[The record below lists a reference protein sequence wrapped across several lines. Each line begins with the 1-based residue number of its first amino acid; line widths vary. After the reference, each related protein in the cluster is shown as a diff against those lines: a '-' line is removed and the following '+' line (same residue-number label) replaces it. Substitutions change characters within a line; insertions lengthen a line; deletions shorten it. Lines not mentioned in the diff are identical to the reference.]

1 MIPMQLIPF
10 ECEDSHVDPN
20 LRRSLGFSSARHEPN
35 RAFLYCTS
43 GRTVQSDGYIMYMV
57 GDTRLFFTP
66 SVDHPSPHNK
76 ENVGLN
82 HIALGV
88 RTIEEL
94 QRVESQLN
102 EGSVA
107 HSGIKLWQDGLTKYI
122 WLDDPD
128 GIRVEYWLR
137 LPEEPPL

>member
-1 MIPMQLIPF
+1 MDRTERFYTVLLEEPF
-10 ECEDSHVDPN
+10 K
-20 LRRSLGFSSARHEPN
+20 A
-35 RAFLYCTS
+35 
-43 GRTVQSDGYIMYMV
+43 DGCIMYMV

-66 SVDHPSPHNK
+66 SVDHASPYNK

-94 QRVESQLN
+94 RRVESQLN

-122 WLDDPD
+122 WFDDPD

-137 LPEEPPL
+137 SPEEPPL

>member
-1 MIPMQLIPF
+1 
-10 ECEDSHVDPN
+10 
-20 LRRSLGFSSARHEPN
+20 
-35 RAFLYCTS
+35 
-43 GRTVQSDGYIMYMV
+43 MYMA

-66 SVDHPSPHNK
+66 SVDHASPYNK

-102 EGSVA
+102 GGSVT

-128 GIRVEYWLR
+128 GIRVLNIGYDFRKNPLCD
-137 LPEEPPL
+137 EERKRQPCQRPGQASHAEVC

>member
-1 MIPMQLIPF
+1 MFVPTSVDHLVFRVRDMSRTERFYTALLGEPF
-10 ECEDSHVDPN
+10 KADE
-20 LRRSLGFSSARHEPN
+20 
-35 RAFLYCTS
+35 
-43 GRTVQSDGYIMYMV
+43 YIMYMV
-57 GDTRLFFTP
+57 GDTRFFFTQAA
-66 SVDHPSPHNK
+66 DHASPHNK

-102 EGSVA
+102 EAAVA

-122 WLDDPD
+122 WKTSRSSGVNSEFLA
-128 GIRVEYWLR
+128 
-137 LPEEPPL
+137 

>member
-1 MIPMQLIPF
+1 MYLPTFVDHLVFRVRDMDRTERFYTVLLEAPF
-10 ECEDSHVDPN
+10 K
-20 LRRSLGFSSARHEPN
+20 G
-35 RAFLYCTS
+35 
-43 GRTVQSDGYIMYMV
+43 DGYIMYTV
-57 GDTRLFFTP
+57 GNARLFFTP
-66 SVDHPSPHNK
+66 SVDHASPHNK
-76 ENVGLN
+76 EDVGLN

-88 RTIEEL
+88 RTIGEL

-102 EGSVA
+102 EGSIA